1 VPLNKIIMAQNNNLE
16 LNDQEIISKI
26 KENSVAL
33 GMVYKKCKSSAIQFL
48 RKMNYQSNERIDIED
63 IFQDAIIVLYEN
75 IIYKDFVLASN
86 TSLQTYL
93 NSVCRNQLLK
103 KISKNNS
110 VELNEN
116 KGIDED
122 DQEDAMKF
130 NPLIT
135 DTLDEFEDIKEKQ
148 FNAIEKALEKIKLAG
163 GHCYELLTLFWYH
176 KKSMNELSEVFGYSN
191 ADNTKN
197 QKARCQ
203 KRLEKLTFELMN
215 K

>member
-1 VPLNKIIMAQNNNLE
+1 MVQNNILE
-16 LNDQEIISKI
+16 LKDHEIISKI
-26 KENSVAL
+26 KENSDAL
-33 GMVYKKCKSSAIQFL
+33 GIVFKKCKPGAIQFL
-48 RKMNYQSNERIDIED
+48 RKINYQSNERIDIED
-63 IFQDAIIVLYEN
+63 IFQDAILVLYEN
-75 IIYKDFVLASN
+75 IVNKDFILASN

-103 KISKNNS
+103 KIGKNNV

-116 KGIDED
+116 KGNDED
-122 DQEDAMKF
+122 HDEVMEF
-130 NPLIT
+130 NPLIV
-135 DTLDEFEDIKEKQ
+135 DELEEFVDIKEQQ
-148 FNAIEKALEKIKLAG
+148 FNAMEKALEKIKQAG

-176 KKSMNELSEVFGYSN
+176 RKSMSELSEVFGYSN

-215 K
+215 N

>member
-1 VPLNKIIMAQNNNLE
+1 MAQNNILE
-16 LNDQEIISKI
+16 LKDHEIISKI
-26 KENSVAL
+26 KENSEAL
-33 GMVYKKCKSSAIQFL
+33 GIVFKKCKPGAIQFL
-48 RKMNYQSNERIDIED
+48 RKINYQSNERIDIED
-63 IFQDAIIVLYEN
+63 IFQDAILVLYEN
-75 IIYKDFVLASN
+75 IVNKDFVLAAN

-103 KISKNNS
+103 KIGKNNV

-116 KGIDED
+116 KGNDED
-122 DQEDAMKF
+122 HDKVMEF
-130 NPLIT
+130 NPLIV
-135 DTLDEFEDIKEKQ
+135 DTLEEFVDIKEQQ
-148 FNAIEKALEKIKLAG
+148 FNAMEKALEKIKEAG

-176 KKSMNELSEVFGYSN
+176 RKSMSELSEVFGYSN

-215 K
+215 N

>member
-1 VPLNKIIMAQNNNLE
+1 MAQNNILE
-16 LNDQEIISKI
+16 LKDHEIISKI
-26 KENSVAL
+26 KENSDAL
-33 GMVYKKCKSSAIQFL
+33 GIVFKKCKPGAIQFL
-48 RKMNYQSNERIDIED
+48 RKINYQSNERIDIED
-63 IFQDAIIVLYEN
+63 IFQDAILVLYEN
-75 IIYKDFVLASN
+75 IVNKDFVLAAN

-103 KISKNNS
+103 KIGKNNV

-116 KGIDED
+116 KGNDED
-122 DQEDAMKF
+122 HDEVMEF
-130 NPLIT
+130 NPLIV
-135 DTLDEFEDIKEKQ
+135 DTLEEFVDIKEQQ
-148 FNAIEKALEKIKLAG
+148 FNAMEKALEKIKEAG

-176 KKSMNELSEVFGYSN
+176 RKSMNELSEVFGYSN

-215 K
+215 N

>member
-1 VPLNKIIMAQNNNLE
+1 MPLNEIIMAQNNILE
-16 LNDQEIISKI
+16 LKDHEIISKI
-26 KENSVAL
+26 KENSDAL
-33 GMVYKKCKSSAIQFL
+33 GIVFKKCKPGAIQFL
-48 RKMNYQSNERIDIED
+48 RKINYQSNERIDIED
-63 IFQDAIIVLYEN
+63 IFQDAILVLYEN
-75 IIYKDFVLASN
+75 IVNKDFILASN

-103 KISKNNS
+103 KIGKNNV

-116 KGIDED
+116 KGNDED
-122 DQEDAMKF
+122 HDEVMEF
-130 NPLIT
+130 NPLIV
-135 DTLDEFEDIKEKQ
+135 DTLEEFVDIKEQQ
-148 FNAIEKALEKIKLAG
+148 FNAMEKALEKIKEAG

-176 KKSMNELSEVFGYSN
+176 RKSMSELSEVFGYSN

-215 K
+215 N

>member
-1 VPLNKIIMAQNNNLE
+1 MPLNEIIMAQNNILE
-16 LNDQEIISKI
+16 LKDHEIISKI
-26 KENSVAL
+26 KENSDAL
-33 GMVYKKCKSSAIQFL
+33 GIVFKKCKPGAIQFL
-48 RKMNYQSNERIDIED
+48 RKINYQSNERIDIED
-63 IFQDAIIVLYEN
+63 IFQDAILVLYEN
-75 IIYKDFVLASN
+75 IVNKDFILASN

-103 KISKNNS
+103 KIEKNNV

-116 KGIDED
+116 KGNDEGHD
-122 DQEDAMKF
+122 EVMEF
-130 NPLIT
+130 NPLII
-135 DTLDEFEDIKEKQ
+135 DTLEEFVDIKEQQ
-148 FNAIEKALEKIKLAG
+148 FNAMEKALEKIKQAG

-176 KKSMNELSEVFGYSN
+176 RKSMSELSEVFGYSN

-215 K
+215 N

>member
-1 VPLNKIIMAQNNNLE
+1 MAQNNILE
-16 LNDQEIISKI
+16 LKDHEIISKI
-26 KENSVAL
+26 KENSDAL
-33 GMVYKKCKSSAIQFL
+33 GIVFKKCKPGAIQFL
-48 RKMNYQSNERIDIED
+48 RKINYQSNERIDIED
-63 IFQDAIIVLYEN
+63 IFQDAILVLYEN
-75 IIYKDFVLASN
+75 IVNKDFILASN

-103 KISKNNS
+103 KIGKNNV

-116 KGIDED
+116 KGNDED
-122 DQEDAMKF
+122 HDEVMEF
-130 NPLIT
+130 NPLIV
-135 DTLDEFEDIKEKQ
+135 DELEEFVDIKEQQ
-148 FNAIEKALEKIKLAG
+148 FNAMEKALEKIKQAG

-176 KKSMNELSEVFGYSN
+176 RKSMSELSEVFGYSN

-215 K
+215 N

>member
-1 VPLNKIIMAQNNNLE
+1 MPLNEIIMAQNNILE
-16 LNDQEIISKI
+16 LKDHEIISKI
-26 KENSVAL
+26 KENSDAL
-33 GMVYKKCKSSAIQFL
+33 GIVFKKCKPGAIQFL
-48 RKMNYQSNERIDIED
+48 RKINYQSNERIDIED
-63 IFQDAIIVLYEN
+63 IFQDAILVLYEN
-75 IIYKDFVLASN
+75 IVNKDFVLAAN

-103 KISKNNS
+103 KIGKNNV

-116 KGIDED
+116 KGNDED
-122 DQEDAMKF
+122 HDEVMEF
-130 NPLIT
+130 NPLIV
-135 DTLDEFEDIKEKQ
+135 DELEEFVDIKEQQ
-148 FNAIEKALEKIKLAG
+148 FNAMEKALEKIKEAG

-176 KKSMNELSEVFGYSN
+176 RKSMSELSEVFGYSN

-215 K
+215 N

>member
-1 VPLNKIIMAQNNNLE
+1 MAQNNILE
-16 LNDQEIISKI
+16 LKDHEIISKI
-26 KENSVAL
+26 KENSEAL
-33 GMVYKKCKSSAIQFL
+33 GIVFKKCKPGAIQFL
-48 RKMNYQSNERIDIED
+48 RKINYQSNERIDIED
-63 IFQDAIIVLYEN
+63 IFQDAILVLYEN
-75 IIYKDFVLASN
+75 IVNKDFILASN

-103 KISKNNS
+103 KIEKNNV

-116 KGIDED
+116 KGNDED
-122 DQEDAMKF
+122 HDEVMEF
-130 NPLIT
+130 NPLII
-135 DTLDEFEDIKEKQ
+135 DTLEEFVDIKEQQ
-148 FNAIEKALEKIKLAG
+148 FNAMEKALEKIKQAG

-176 KKSMNELSEVFGYSN
+176 RKSMSELSEVFGYSN

-215 K
+215 N

>member
-1 VPLNKIIMAQNNNLE
+1 MVQNNILE
-16 LNDQEIISKI
+16 LKDHEIISKI
-26 KENSVAL
+26 KENSDAL
-33 GMVYKKCKSSAIQFL
+33 GIVFKKCKPGAIQFL
-48 RKMNYQSNERIDIED
+48 RKINYQSNERIDIED
-63 IFQDAIIVLYEN
+63 IFQDAILVLYEN
-75 IIYKDFVLASN
+75 IVNKDFILAAN

-103 KISKNNS
+103 KIGKNNV

-116 KGIDED
+116 KGNDED
-122 DQEDAMKF
+122 HDKVMEF
-130 NPLIT
+130 NPLIV
-135 DTLDEFEDIKEKQ
+135 DTLEEFVDIKEQQ
-148 FNAIEKALEKIKLAG
+148 FNAMEKALEKIKEAG

-176 KKSMNELSEVFGYSN
+176 RKSMNELSEVFGYSN

-215 K
+215 N

>member
-1 VPLNKIIMAQNNNLE
+1 MPLNEIIMVQNNILE
-16 LNDQEIISKI
+16 LKDHEIISKI
-26 KENSVAL
+26 KENSDAL
-33 GMVYKKCKSSAIQFL
+33 GIVFKKCKPGAIQFL
-48 RKMNYQSNERIDIED
+48 RKINYQSNERIDIED
-63 IFQDAIIVLYEN
+63 IFQDAILVLYEN
-75 IIYKDFVLASN
+75 IVNKDFILAAN

-103 KISKNNS
+103 KIGKNNV

-116 KGIDED
+116 KGNDED
-122 DQEDAMKF
+122 HDKVMEF
-130 NPLIT
+130 NPLIV
-135 DTLDEFEDIKEKQ
+135 DTLEEFVDIKEQQ
-148 FNAIEKALEKIKLAG
+148 FNAMEKALEKIKEAG

-176 KKSMNELSEVFGYSN
+176 RKSMNELSEVFGYSN

-215 K
+215 N

>member
-1 VPLNKIIMAQNNNLE
+1 MPLNEIIMAQNNILE
-16 LNDQEIISKI
+16 LKDHEIISKI
-26 KENSVAL
+26 KENSDAL
-33 GMVYKKCKSSAIQFL
+33 GIVFKKCKPGAIQFL
-48 RKMNYQSNERIDIED
+48 RKTNYQSNERIDIED
-63 IFQDAIIVLYEN
+63 IFQDAILVLYEN
-75 IIYKDFVLASN
+75 IVNKDFILASN

-103 KISKNNS
+103 KIGKNNV

-116 KGIDED
+116 KGNDED
-122 DQEDAMKF
+122 HDEVMEF
-130 NPLIT
+130 NPLIV
-135 DTLDEFEDIKEKQ
+135 DELEEFVDIKEQQ
-148 FNAIEKALEKIKLAG
+148 FNAMEKALEKIKEAG

-176 KKSMNELSEVFGYSN
+176 RKSMNELSEVFGYSN

-215 K
+215 N

>member
-1 VPLNKIIMAQNNNLE
+1 MAQNNILE
-16 LNDQEIISKI
+16 LKDHEIISKI
-26 KENSVAL
+26 KENSDAL
-33 GMVYKKCKSSAIQFL
+33 GIVFKKCKPGAIQFL
-48 RKMNYQSNERIDIED
+48 RKINYQSNERIDIED
-63 IFQDAIIVLYEN
+63 IFQDAILVLYEN
-75 IIYKDFVLASN
+75 IVNKDFVLASN

-103 KISKNNS
+103 KIGKNNV

-116 KGIDED
+116 KGNDED
-122 DQEDAMKF
+122 HDEVMEF
-130 NPLIT
+130 NPLIV
-135 DTLDEFEDIKEKQ
+135 DTLEEFVDIKEQQ
-148 FNAIEKALEKIKLAG
+148 FNAMEKALEKIKEAG

-176 KKSMNELSEVFGYSN
+176 RKSMSELSEVFGYSN

-215 K
+215 N

>member
-1 VPLNKIIMAQNNNLE
+1 MPLNEIIMAQNNILE
-16 LNDQEIISKI
+16 LKDHEIISKI
-26 KENSVAL
+26 KENSDAL
-33 GMVYKKCKSSAIQFL
+33 GIVFKKCKPGAIQFL
-48 RKMNYQSNERIDIED
+48 RKINYQSNERIDIED
-63 IFQDAIIVLYEN
+63 IFQDAILVLYEN
-75 IIYKDFVLASN
+75 IVNKDFILASN

-103 KISKNNS
+103 KIGKNNV

-116 KGIDED
+116 KGNDED
-122 DQEDAMKF
+122 HDEVMEF
-130 NPLIT
+130 NPLIV
-135 DTLDEFEDIKEKQ
+135 DTLEEFVDIKEQQ
-148 FNAIEKALEKIKLAG
+148 FNAMEKALEKIKEAG

-176 KKSMNELSEVFGYSN
+176 RKSMSKLSEVFGYSN

-215 K
+215 N

>member
-1 VPLNKIIMAQNNNLE
+1 MPLNEIIMVQNNILE
-16 LNDQEIISKI
+16 LKDHEIISKI
-26 KENSVAL
+26 KENSEAL
-33 GMVYKKCKSSAIQFL
+33 GIVFKKCKPGAIQFL
-48 RKMNYQSNERIDIED
+48 RKINYQSNERIDIED
-63 IFQDAIIVLYEN
+63 IFQDAILVLYEN
-75 IIYKDFVLASN
+75 IVNKDFILASN

-103 KISKNNS
+103 KIGKNNV

-116 KGIDED
+116 KGNDED
-122 DQEDAMKF
+122 HDEVMEF
-130 NPLIT
+130 NPLIV
-135 DTLDEFEDIKEKQ
+135 DELEEFVDIKEQQ
-148 FNAIEKALEKIKLAG
+148 FNAMEKALEKIKQAG

-176 KKSMNELSEVFGYSN
+176 RKSMSELSEVFGYSN

-215 K
+215 N